1 MHLASVGNLFL
12 AEKSSTLL
20 CITWG
25 YWQWSLLSVSLANTT
40 FLCYSKATQDTQYP
54 PYAILKAEL
63 QMEGFAKNDVS
74 NILMLSAD
82 WQILKVS
89 ERTWSI

>member
-82 WQILKVS
+82 WQILSV
-89 ERTWSI
+89 